1 MAAKEE
7 IKKEEQKV
15 PVKSSQSSDNGASE
29 KTKKLST
36 KVGKLV
42 DEISKLSVLEL
53 SELVNSLQ
61 ETLGVTA
68 VAPMAA
74 ASAPA
79 AGQPAEAPGQGA
91 AGGGAA
97 TQTVTITASG
107 DNKIGV
113 IKALREINQNLGLK
127 EAKDTTENLPYEV
140 LKDAKAEDA
149 KAAADKLKAAGATV
163 EQK

>member
-74 ASAPA
+74 ASTPV

-91 AGGGAA
+91 AGGG
-97 TQTVTITASG
+97 
-107 DNKIGV
+107 
-113 IKALREINQNLGLK
+113 
-127 EAKDTTENLPYEV
+127 
-140 LKDAKAEDA
+140 
-149 KAAADKLKAAGATV
+149 GATLALNINSSGI
-163 EQK
+163 